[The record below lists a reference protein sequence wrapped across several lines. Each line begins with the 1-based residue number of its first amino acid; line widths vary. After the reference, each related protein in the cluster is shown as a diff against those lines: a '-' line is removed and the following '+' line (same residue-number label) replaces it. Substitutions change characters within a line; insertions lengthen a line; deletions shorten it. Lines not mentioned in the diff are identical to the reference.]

1 MGYAKLKD
9 FDDLRTCSLDPYMK
23 EQLLVIKNT
32 FEALDDGKCD
42 KDALESLKEI
52 VDTNFQ
58 ENTTQNSAVLNEI
71 EIIKGSVQNFLSF
84 SVSP

>member
-9 FDDLRTCSLDPYMK
+9 FDDLRTCSLDAFNMK

-32 FEALDDGKCD
+32 LEDLDDGKCD
-42 KDALESLKEI
+42 KAALESLKEI

-58 ENTTQNSAVLNEI
+58 ENTTQNSAALNEI
-71 EIIKGSVQNFLSF
+71 EIIKGSVQKLIFII
-84 SVSP
+84 